1 MMPLLGGVLEEDTL
15 RLGFTGY
22 MSMITLS
29 GGNETLLQSSPSL
42 STQRRAQIHHTL
54 KDVMIRAWVLLIL
67 ESVAG
72 ISYEGIAGR
81 FIYNR

>member
-22 MSMITLS
+22 MSMIPLS
-29 GGNETLLQSSPSL
+29 GGNGTLPRSSPGL
-42 STQRRAQIHHTL
+42 STQRRAQIRHTL
-54 KDVMIRAWVLLIL
+54 RDVMIRAWVLLIL

-72 ISYEGIAGR
+72 LAYEGVAGR
-81 FIYNR
+81 FICNR